1 MKVSLFAVFLLPLAV
16 SACVAPVPPPG
27 GGGSGSAD
35 SCGASALQGLVGQPQ
50 AVLQTMR
57 FSQPVRVIG
66 YGMAVTMD
74 FSPDRLNIEMGPDGR
89 IARVY
94 CG

>member
-1 MKVSLFAVFLLPLAV
+1 MKVSVFAGFLLALDG
-16 SACVAPVPPPG
+16 SACGAG
-27 GGGSGSAD
+27 GPAHGGNAE
-35 SCGASALQGLVGQPQ
+35 SCGAGELQGLVGQPQ

-89 IARVY
+89 IARVW

>member
-16 SACVAPVPPPG
+16 SACVAPVPAPG
-27 GGGSGSAD
+27 GDGER
-35 SCGASALQGLVGQPQ
+35 CGAGELQGLVGQPQ

-57 FSQPVRVIG
+57 FSQLVRVIG

-89 IARVY
+89 IARVW

>member
-16 SACVAPVPPPG
+16 SACVVPVTPPG
-27 GGGSGSAD
+27 GGDMGGAD
-35 SCGASALQGLVGQPQ
+35 SCGAGALQGLVGQPES
-50 AVLQTMR
+50 VLQGMR

-66 YGMAVTMD
+66 FGMPVTMD
-74 FSPDRLNIEMGPDGR
+74 YAPGRLNIEMGPDGR
-89 IARVY
+89 IARVW

>member
-35 SCGASALQGLVGQPQ
+35 SCGAGALQGLVGQPES
-50 AVLQTMR
+50 ALQGMR

-66 YGMAVTMD
+66 FGMPVTMD
-74 FSPDRLNIEMGPDGR
+74 YARGRLNIEMGPDGR
-89 IARVY
+89 IARVW